1 VSAAVNTPVYLD
13 HNATTPIDAS
23 VLEAM
28 LPFLR
33 AQHGNASSRH
43 EMGTVARRA
52 VDRAREQVAAAVGAR
67 PAQVVFTSGGTE
79 ANNLFIKGA
88 AAMLRPQ
95 QVVVSAIDHPC
106 VAMPAKDLVRSGWT
120 LRRLAAGHDGV
131 VDLADLD
138 AALCVPTGIVST
150 MLANNET
157 GVLQPVAAIADRA
170 RRVRAWVHSDAVQAL
185 GKVPVD
191 FEALGVHGLT
201 LSAHKLRGPKGA
213 GALVLDK
220 RIELKPLLHGGGHE
234 SGMRSGTENVPAI
247 VGFGAACEL
256 AVARLVAFDQ
266 HCRALRDTL
275 DDRLAA
281 AGATVFG
288 RSAARIPNTTYFA
301 FEGIDGETL
310 VIELDRLGF
319 CVASGSACSSK
330 STEPSATL
338 LAMGVA
344 PELARGSVRV
354 SLGEESSEGEV
365 TAFAA
370 AVVATVK
377 RLRQLTAMAV

>member
-1 VSAAVNTPVYLD
+1 MNAPVYLD
-13 HNATTPIDAS
+13 HNATTPIDES

-33 AQHGNASSRH
+33 QQHGNASSRH

-52 VDRAREQVAAAVGAR
+52 VDHAREQVAAAVGAR
-67 PAQVVFTSGGTE
+67 PSQVVFTSGGTE

-106 VAMPAKDLVRSGWT
+106 VAMPARDLVRAGWT
-120 LRRLAAGHDGV
+120 LRRLCVDASGV
-131 VDLADLD
+131 ADLGDLD
-138 AALCVPTGIVST
+138 AALRLPTGIVSA

-157 GVLQPVAAIADRA
+157 GVLQPVAAIAARA
-170 RRVRAWVHSDAVQAL
+170 REARAWMHSDAVQAL

-201 LSAHKLRGPKGA
+201 VSAHKLRGPKGA

-247 VGFGAACEL
+247 VGFGAACDL
-256 AVARLVAFDQ
+256 AVARLAAFEA
-266 HCRALRDTL
+266 HCVALRDEL
-275 DDRLAA
+275 DARLAA
-281 AGATVFG
+281 VGATVFG
-288 RSAARIPNTTYFA
+288 RLAPRVPNTTCFA
-301 FEGIDGETL
+301 IDGIDGETL

-319 CVASGSACSSK
+319 CVASGSACSSR

-344 PELARGSVRV
+344 PDRARGAVRV
-354 SLGEESSEGEV
+354 SLGPDNDAQQIRDFAV
-365 TAFAA
+365 AVAATAG
-370 AVVATVK
+370 
-377 RLRQLTAMAV
+377 RLQRLTAMAV

>member
-1 VSAAVNTPVYLD
+1 MNAPVYLD
-13 HNATTPIDAS
+13 HNATTPIDES

-33 AQHGNASSRH
+33 QQHGNASSRH

-52 VDRAREQVAAAVGAR
+52 VDHAREQVAAAVGAR
-67 PAQVVFTSGGTE
+67 PSQVVFTSGGTE

-106 VAMPAKDLVRSGWT
+106 VAMPARDLVRAGWT
-120 LRRLAAGHDGV
+120 LRRLCVDASGV
-131 VDLADLD
+131 ADLGDLD
-138 AALCVPTGIVST
+138 AALRLPTGIVST

-157 GVLQPVAAIADRA
+157 GVLQPVAAIAARA
-170 RRVRAWVHSDAVQAL
+170 REARAWMHSDAVQAL

-201 LSAHKLRGPKGA
+201 VSAHKLRGPKGA

-247 VGFGAACEL
+247 VGFGAACDL
-256 AVARLVAFDQ
+256 AVARLAAFEA
-266 HCRALRDTL
+266 HCVALRDEL
-275 DDRLAA
+275 DARLAA
-281 AGATVFG
+281 VGATVFG
-288 RSAARIPNTTYFA
+288 RLAPRVPNTTCFA
-301 FEGIDGETL
+301 IDGIDGETL

-319 CVASGSACSSK
+319 CVASGSACSSR

-344 PELARGSVRV
+344 PDRARGAVRV
-354 SLGEESSEGEV
+354 SLGPDNDAQQIRDFAV
-365 TAFAA
+365 AVAATAG
-370 AVVATVK
+370 
-377 RLRQLTAMAV
+377 RLQRLTAMAV

>member
-1 VSAAVNTPVYLD
+1 MNAPVYLD
-13 HNATTPIDAS
+13 HNATTPIDES

-33 AQHGNASSRH
+33 QQHGNASSRH

-52 VDRAREQVAAAVGAR
+52 VDHAREQVAAAVGAR
-67 PAQVVFTSGGTE
+67 PSQVVFTSGGTE

-95 QVVVSAIDHPC
+95 QIVVSAIDHPC
-106 VAMPAKDLVRSGWT
+106 VAMPARDLVRAGWT
-120 LRRLAAGHDGV
+120 LRRLCVDASGV
-131 VDLADLD
+131 ADLGDLD
-138 AALCVPTGIVST
+138 AALRLPTGIVST

-157 GVLQPVAAIADRA
+157 GVLQPVAAIAARA
-170 RRVRAWVHSDAVQAL
+170 REARAWMHSDAVQAL

-201 LSAHKLRGPKGA
+201 VSAHKLRGPKGA

-247 VGFGAACEL
+247 VGFGAACDL
-256 AVARLVAFDQ
+256 AVARLAAFEA
-266 HCRALRDTL
+266 HCVALRDEL
-275 DDRLAA
+275 DARLAA
-281 AGATVFG
+281 VGATVFG
-288 RSAARIPNTTYFA
+288 RLAPRVPNTTCFA
-301 FEGIDGETL
+301 IDGIDGETL

-319 CVASGSACSSK
+319 CVASGSACSSR

-344 PELARGSVRV
+344 PDRARGAVRV
-354 SLGEESSEGEV
+354 SLGPDNDAQQIRDFAV
-365 TAFAA
+365 AVAATAG
-370 AVVATVK
+370 
-377 RLRQLTAMAV
+377 RLQRLTAMAV

>member
-1 VSAAVNTPVYLD
+1 MARTAD
-13 HNATTPIDAS
+13 
-23 VLEAM
+23 
-28 LPFLR
+28 
-33 AQHGNASSRH
+33 
-43 EMGTVARRA
+43 VARSRGA
-52 VDRAREQVAAAVGAR
+52 V
-67 PAQVVFTSGGTE
+67 
-79 ANNLFIKGA
+79 
-88 AAMLRPQ
+88 
-95 QVVVSAIDHPC
+95 
-106 VAMPAKDLVRSGWT
+106 
-120 LRRLAAGHDGV
+120 
-131 VDLADLD
+131 
-138 AALCVPTGIVST
+138 
-150 MLANNET
+150 
-157 GVLQPVAAIADRA
+157 
-170 RRVRAWVHSDAVQAL
+170 VHTDAVQAL

-256 AVARLVAFDQ
+256 AVGRLVAFDL
-266 HCRALRDTL
+266 HCRALRDAL

-344 PELARGSVRV
+344 PD
-354 SLGEESSEGEV
+354 EV
-365 TAFAA
+365 GGPAGAQG
-370 AVVATVK
+370 ATCRRHPGVWHWVP
-377 RLRQLTAMAV
+377 AC